1 MSIQEILTSLLN
13 DVRGNDVRR
22 SIIDGIQYC
31 YNKKLSIGLNPATN
45 LDRYFSG
52 IGVFTTDVTGKPFTT
67 VYMIVASGS
76 YDFDMQL
83 AIDLSGQNSMKLRR
97 FENGSWSIW
106 SDISLERRLYYWS
119 YDGSTLLHTEIV
131 QRGGNGTWSGAVPKR
146 EATAQY
152 EYNFVGWNLSKNQS
166 EASVNATNFI
176 TEDRNVYAAYSAT
189 LRTYSVKFYD
199 GISLLLDQSV
209 AYGSDAVYSGE
220 TPSKEST
227 GQYTYSFLGWST
239 DADASSADPAALT
252 NITWNRVVYAIFS
265 RSDRRYEVKFYNG
278 TELLYTDAVLYE
290 ENATYVGSQP
300 TKDSTAQYTYTFLGW
315 NRNSGAS
322 SADSMALNNITSNRS
337 VYAIFES
344 HIRLYDVKFY
354 NENELLY
361 TDNVA
366 YGANASYTGNTPDK
380 SSTPQYSYTFI
391 GWNTDS
397 TATEAYSEALNYITA
412 DRNVY
417 AIFTAHIRSYDVH
430 FYNGETLLTTV
441 PTNYGET
448 AVYPAA
454 SPIHPSDPDHYFFV
468 GWSLQDGQSS
478 ADPTVLENITQERT
492 VYAAYS
498 DAPTYTVRFMQGT
511 VVLQAISVLRGGTA
525 TYTGETPTKAS
536 TERYTYTFI
545 GWSDTTTNITA
556 DKDVQAVFTQLDR
569 YYTVRFMDEDIVLQ
583 SIEVRYRGE
592 AVYTGTTPTKE
603 ATQQY
608 TYTFA
613 GWSDTTTN
621 ITADKD
627 VRALFSQATRYYTV
641 RFMNGPTVL
650 QTVQVLYGN
659 NAVYTGSEPV
669 HLTEPD
675 RYVFLRFEP
684 AGYNIIE
691 DTDCYAIWDYV
702 NPAIRNLIDRTI
714 SGAYSN
720 SFVTTIGS
728 RAFMQCN
735 ALRTID
741 LPNAATVY
749 NAAFSH
755 TYLNSVVMPKL
766 TTIESYGMAMILSSF
781 TGTFDSVTT
790 IKPSGFYYCMSLSYI
805 SLPAVT
811 YIGSNAFQNCRNLK
825 TVVIGTETSSVCTLM
840 MSNAFSSTHT
850 RLSIYVPDSLVSEYK
865 SDRIWSLLSS
875 RIFSVSQLPVT

>member
-31 YNKKLSIGLNPATN
+31 YNKKLSIGLNPETN

-67 VYMIVASGS
+67 VYMIIASGS

-97 FENGSWSIW
+97 FENGAWSIW

-119 YDGSTLLHTEIV
+119 YDGTTLLHTEIV
-131 QRGGNGTWSGAVPKR
+131 QSGGNGTWSGSVPER

-176 TEDRNVYAAYSAT
+176 TEDRNVYAAYSAL

-209 AYGSDAVYSGE
+209 AYGSDAAYSGE
-220 TPSKEST
+220 MPSKEST
-227 GQYTYSFLGWST
+227 GQYTYTFLGWNT

-252 NITWNRVVYAIFS
+252 NITGNRVVYAIYS

-322 SADSMALNNITSNRS
+322 SADSTALNNITSNRS

-354 NENELLY
+354 NGNELLY

-366 YGANASYTGNTPDK
+366 YGADASYTGDTPYK
-380 SSTPQYSYTFI
+380 QSTPQYSYTFT

-397 TATEAYSEALNYITA
+397 TATEAYPEALNYITA

-417 AIFTAHIRSYDVH
+417 AIFTARVRSYDVY

-441 PTNYGET
+441 PTNYGEN

-454 SPIHPSDPDHYFFV
+454 SPIHPSDPDNYFFV
-468 GWSLQDGQSS
+468 GWSFQDGQSS
-478 ADPTVLENITQERT
+478 ADPTALENITQERT
-492 VYAAYS
+492 VYAAYT

-511 VVLQAISVLRGGTA
+511 VVLQAVNVLRGGTA

-545 GWSDTTTNITA
+545 GWNDTTTNITA

-569 YYTVRFMDEDIVLQ
+569 YYTVRFMNEGTVLQ
-583 SIEVRYRGE
+583 SIEVRYGGE

-603 ATQQY
+603 ATEQY

-627 VRALFSQATRYYTV
+627 VRALFSRSVKYYTV
-641 RFMNGPTVL
+641 RFMNGSTVL
-650 QTVQVLYGN
+650 QTVRVAYG
-659 NAVYTGSEPV
+659 ADAIYTGNEPE
-669 HLTEPD
+669 HPTEPSTMK
-675 RYVFLRFEP
+675 FNGFEP
-684 AGYNIIE
+684 NGRSITS
-691 DTDCYAIWDYV
+691 DTDCYATWIEVTINIYTRS
-702 NPAIRNLIDRTI
+702 IIDRTI
-714 SGAYSN
+714 SGSYTNSLITSVGAYTFANCSRLTEIN
-720 SFVTTIGS
+720 LEKVETVGIMAFANCRSLKEITLPATTLS
-728 RAFMQCN
+728 LRAFSYCMN
-735 ALRTID
+735 LTSVTFPFVENID
-741 LPNAATVY
+741 AY
-749 NAAFSH
+749 AFYSC
-755 TYLNSVVMPKL
+755 SK
-766 TTIESYGMAMILSSF
+766 LSSAEI
-781 TGTFDSVTT
+781 GTNNSAVCT
-790 IKPSGFYYCMSLSYI
+790 LSN
-805 SLPAVT
+805 
-811 YIGSNAFQNCRNLK
+811 SNAFL
-825 TVVIGTETSSVCTLM
+825 GTHSSLT
-840 MSNAFSSTHT
+840 
-850 RLSIYVPDSLVSEYK
+850 IYVPDSLITDYQTAS
-865 SDRIWSLLSS
+865 SWSVLAS
-875 RIFSVSQLPVT
+875 RITGVSQRPST

>member
-22 SIIDGIQYC
+22 SIVEGIQYC
-31 YNKKLSIGLNPATN
+31 YNKKLSIGLNPETN
-45 LDRYFSG
+45 LDHYFSG

-67 VYMIVASGS
+67 VYMIIASGS

-106 SDISLERRLYYWS
+106 SDISLERRLHYWS
-119 YDGSTLLHTEIV
+119 YDGTTLLHTEIV
-131 QRGGNGTWSGAVPKR
+131 QSGGNGTWSGSIPER

-176 TEDRNVYAAYSAT
+176 TEDRNVYAAYSAS

-227 GQYTYSFLGWST
+227 GQYTYTFLGWST

-252 NITWNRVVYAIFS
+252 NITGNRVVYAIYS
-265 RSDRRYEVKFYNG
+265 RSDRRYEVKFYNR

-322 SADSMALNNITSNRS
+322 SADSTALNNITSNRS

-354 NENELLY
+354 NGNELLY

-366 YGANASYTGNTPDK
+366 YGADASYIGNTPYK
-380 SSTPQYSYTFI
+380 QSTPQYSYTFA

-417 AIFTAHIRSYDVH
+417 AIFTARVRSYDVH

-441 PTNYGET
+441 STNYGEN

-454 SPIHPSDPDHYFFV
+454 SPIHPSDPNHYFFV
-468 GWSLQDGQSS
+468 GWNFQDGQSS
-478 ADPTVLENITQERT
+478 ADPTALENITQERT

-511 VVLQAISVLRGGTA
+511 VVLQAVSVLRGGTA

-545 GWSDTTTNITA
+545 GWNDTTTNITA

-569 YYTVRFMDEDIVLQ
+569 YYTVRFMNEDNVLQ
-583 SIEVRYRGE
+583 SIEVRYGGE

-603 ATQQY
+603 ATEQY

-613 GWSDTTTN
+613 GWSDITTN

-650 QTVQVLYGN
+650 QTVQVAYGA
-659 NAVYTGSEPV
+659 NAVYTGDEPV
-669 HLTEPD
+669 HPTEPD
-675 RYVFLRFEP
+675 NYIFLRFEP
-684 AGYNIIE
+684 TGHNITE
-691 DTDCYAIWDYV
+691 DTDCYVIWDNA
-702 NPAIRNLIDRTI
+702 NPAIRKLIDRTI
-714 SGAYSN
+714 SGSYSN
-720 SFVTTIGS
+720 SFVSTIGS
-728 RAFMQCN
+728 YAFGGCASIQN
-735 ALRTID
+735 LSF
-741 LPNAATVY
+741 PNAVIIH
-749 NAAFSH
+749 NKAFINTFFTSLY
-755 TYLNSVVMPKL
+755 TPKVV
-766 TTIESYGMAMILSSF
+766 TIEPHAMEQVQGSFIPTFNAVTSIGSYAF
-781 TGTFDSVTT
+781 N
-790 IKPSGFYYCMSLSYI
+790 YCLKLSYL

-811 YIGSNAFQNCRNLK
+811 NIGSYAFINCSALK
-825 TVVIGTETSSVCTLM
+825 TIVIGTEVSTVCSLVE
-840 MSNAFSSTHT
+840 SNAFSRTYSQF
-850 RLSIYVPDSLVSEYK
+850 SIYVPDSLLASYRTN
-865 SDRIWSLLSS
+865 SIWSFVSS
-875 RIFSVSQLPVT
+875 HIFSVSQLQGT